1 MSQSESP
8 QLPATPAAELA
19 QQLSR
24 GLGQEPLAVPQLAQ
38 ACRALAADGLVL
50 LKNEQVLPL
59 PPQEPVAVFG
69 RCAWHYFT
77 VGYGSGGDVRAPY
90 KTNLIQGLREQG
102 VPLDPL
108 LTARYET
115 WLAQPQN
122 QPDEGSWGDW
132 PMSLPEMPLA
142 ETEITAAASR
152 CRTAVLV
159 IGRAAGEDRDNVL
172 EAGSYYLTQAERQ
185 LLEQVSR
192 SFSRLAVIMDC
203 GNLIDLSWLVTETW
217 PVGAL
222 LYAWQGG
229 MESGRAL
236 ADVLTGRVNPS
247 GCLPDTVPLNY
258 SDLPSA
264 ADFGHPDYNNY
275 VEDIYVG
282 YRYFESLA
290 PQKVLFP
297 FGFGLSYSQFSL
309 QSAARRQ
316 GRQVELDCLVRNAG
330 PYPGRRVIQVYL
342 RAPQGQLGRPSR
354 ELAAFAKTGLLAAG
368 GQERLQLTFDLADCA
383 AFDDSGKSGF
393 PYAWVL
399 EAGSYEVLA
408 GWDVRQARTVLR
420 FELDQ
425 TELVKQCEAAMVLQ
439 PDRRFDRLV
448 RSGAAGEPACEP
460 LPDASVDLAGR
471 ILQRLPQPLGPQPA
485 PAGRRPDAR
494 SDFSAVQNGTQ
505 SLTAFVAGLSPRELE
520 ALSRGQGKMDS
531 PDGPAG
537 NAGALACL
545 KPQNVPPLITTD
557 GPAGI
562 RLRHTTAQ
570 LPSGTALASSFDP
583 EQIQQLYRLVGQELQ
598 QLGADI
604 LLAPGMNLHRNPLC
618 GRNFEYFSED
628 PLLTGLSAAA
638 VVRGL
643 QSQGVSACPKH
654 LAANNQETCRNRND
668 SRISQRA
675 LRELYLRGFERMVRD
690 SRPLVM
696 MTSYN
701 LINGVYSHYNYD
713 LAETILRRD
722 WGYQGLLITD
732 WWMQPAVSPEFPA
745 LRNDAYRIRA
755 GVDVVMPGD
764 DNDWSKEK
772 LGHTLL
778 DSLGQPEGI
787 TLGELQATARR
798 VLKTVLAL
806 KPGKAHPGARPQ
818 A

>member
-1 MSQSESP
+1 
-8 QLPATPAAELA
+8 
-19 QQLSR
+19 
-24 GLGQEPLAVPQLAQ
+24 
-38 ACRALAADGLVL
+38 
-50 LKNEQVLPL
+50 
-59 PPQEPVAVFG
+59 
-69 RCAWHYFT
+69 
-77 VGYGSGGDVRAPY
+77 
-90 KTNLIQGLREQG
+90 
-102 VPLDPL
+102 
-108 LTARYET
+108 
-115 WLAQPQN
+115 
-122 QPDEGSWGDW
+122 
-132 PMSLPEMPLA
+132 
-142 ETEITAAASR
+142 
-152 CRTAVLV
+152 
-159 IGRAAGEDRDNVL
+159 
-172 EAGSYYLTQAERQ
+172 
-185 LLEQVSR
+185 
-192 SFSRLAVIMDC
+192 
-203 GNLIDLSWLVTETW
+203 
-217 PVGAL
+217 
-222 LYAWQGG
+222 
-229 MESGRAL
+229 
-236 ADVLTGRVNPS
+236 
-247 GCLPDTVPLNY
+247 
-258 SDLPSA
+258 
-264 ADFGHPDYNNY
+264 
-275 VEDIYVG
+275 
-282 YRYFESLA
+282 
-290 PQKVLFP
+290 
-297 FGFGLSYSQFSL
+297 
-309 QSAARRQ
+309 
-316 GRQVELDCLVRNAG
+316 
-330 PYPGRRVIQVYL
+330 
-342 RAPQGQLGRPSR
+342 
-354 ELAAFAKTGLLAAG
+354 
-368 GQERLQLTFDLADCA
+368 
-383 AFDDSGKSGF
+383 
-393 PYAWVL
+393 
-399 EAGSYEVLA
+399 
-408 GWDVRQARTVLR
+408 
-420 FELDQ
+420 
-425 TELVKQCEAAMVLQ
+425 
-439 PDRRFDRLV
+439 
-448 RSGAAGEPACEP
+448 
-460 LPDASVDLAGR
+460 
-471 ILQRLPQPLGPQPA
+471 
-485 PAGRRPDAR
+485 
-494 SDFSAVQNGTQ
+494 
-505 SLTAFVAGLSPRELE
+505 
-520 ALSRGQGKMDS
+520 
-531 PDGPAG
+531 
-537 NAGALACL
+537 
-545 KPQNVPPLITTD
+545 
-557 GPAGI
+557 I